1 GSFDSIAGSVDVSEQ
16 LNERWNLFLSASQ
29 DNSDN
34 YREHNKRETG
44 ALLGRLNYEQ
54 DKTEFFVE
62 ASYYDN
68 NREYVGSLTEEQYKQ
83 DPTQAGSTNPT
94 DYSHEITKAL
104 RTGYKRHISG
114 SWIVGTDVIYDNTS
128 GSG

>member
-1 GSFDSIAGSVDVSEQ
+1 MISQIERVEVLSGSAAVLYGDQAVGGVINIITKGGHQDGGNVSVSVGSFDSIAGSVDVSEQ

-62 ASYYDN
+62 AS
-68 NREYVGSLTEEQYKQ
+68 
-83 DPTQAGSTNPT
+83 
-94 DYSHEITKAL
+94 
-104 RTGYKRHISG
+104 
-114 SWIVGTDVIYDNTS
+114 
-128 GSG
+128 